1 MSKTAFLTAFLSSTG
16 ADLRAYREAASLAI
30 QKLDGWKCIRM
41 EDFGARDWDVDS
53 FCRVRA
59 KECDLFVGIIGHRF
73 GDGPKGG
80 KESYTQRE
88 YRAARAAKK
97 PILLYL
103 APDDFSIP
111 ANLTEAAWK
120 IKAQQ
125 KFRKELKDSKEH
137 IIDTGFSSPAHLAS
151 QVVTGVSNW
160 ERKQSGETGRMDTA
174 PYLTALREETAYIDI
189 RGLRVGN
196 EAVHRFPIDELY
208 TPLTTVL
215 AGEERDSMKRQ
226 EPVPLQRALENR
238 CVVLVGDPGAGKS
251 TFLRRIAFAACETLL
266 GRNALAAAELIP
278 VKPCPLPLLI
288 RAATLA
294 NFIRLKKRDTALDSD
309 SPEWLTLYLQ
319 DSAQALEAAF
329 FRAQLDAGCLLELD
343 GIDEVPGQMARK
355 AMARLLEHAARTF
368 PKTHI
373 VAASRPPALGGET
386 VIAGFVTIQI
396 GPLDLEAVDRFVAN
410 WCKALHG
417 DATKAARYQG
427 ELLDAIRSRP
437 EIEEL
442 ATNPVMLTALAAL
455 HWNRTRLPDQ
465 RSDLYQSVLEWLAQ
479 AREEKRK
486 DWREDTTAR
495 MSAVEC
501 LDKMQHLAFTMH
513 CDPRGRQTEITP
525 YAAAR
530 ALASRFRDLP
540 EDDRIGAAERFLED
554 EETDSGILIR
564 RGNTLR
570 FWHLTFQEYL
580 AAKVLAG
587 REPERRRLLFTEQK
601 LYLAE
606 WRPTVLLLAAVLCK
620 QDRDLADAFFHEI
633 LDALGANA
641 PLAERA
647 RCAGLIGGALRDLK
661 SWGYRLTDPRYQENL
676 DRSLAVFEAR
686 EARQLDFAT
695 RLEAADAIGQAGD
708 PRLDLSHPAYWVRV
722 AGGQFWMGA
731 QKADPNGRN
740 YDPEAWDDEAPVHQ
754 VEVAPFA
761 MGRYPVTVSNYLQF
775 MEAGGYGEE
784 KFWKTGGYGQ
794 HSEPVRWQAQL
805 RYPNRPVVSPSW
817 FEAAAYCA
825 WAGGRLPTEAEWE
838 CAARGGREGVR
849 YPWGDTT
856 PDEFHANFGGGGPGH
871 LTPVGLYPEGA
882 APGGIEDLAAT
893 VTNG

>member
-1 MSKTAFLTAFLSSTG
+1 
-16 ADLRAYREAASLAI
+16 
-30 QKLDGWKCIRM
+30 
-41 EDFGARDWDVDS
+41 
-53 FCRVRA
+53 
-59 KECDLFVGIIGHRF
+59 
-73 GDGPKGG
+73 
-80 KESYTQRE
+80 
-88 YRAARAAKK
+88 
-97 PILLYL
+97 
-103 APDDFSIP
+103 
-111 ANLTEAAWK
+111 
-120 IKAQQ
+120 
-125 KFRKELKDSKEH
+125 
-137 IIDTGFSSPAHLAS
+137 
-151 QVVTGVSNW
+151 
-160 ERKQSGETGRMDTA
+160 
-174 PYLTALREETAYIDI
+174 
-189 RGLRVGN
+189 
-196 EAVHRFPIDELY
+196 LY

-215 AGEERDSMKRQ
+215 AREQREKSGEQVDREGREEREPKEGEDAMHRQ

-266 GRNALAAAELIP
+266 GRNPLAAAELIP
-278 VKPCPLPLLI
+278 VKPCPLPLLV
-288 RAATLA
+288 RAASLA
-294 NFIRLKKRDTALDSD
+294 NFIRAKKRDTALDSD

-319 DSAQALEAAF
+319 DNAKPLDAAF

-343 GIDEVPGQMARK
+343 GIDEVPGQIARK
-355 AMARLLEHAARTF
+355 AMARLLERAARTF

-386 VIAGFVTIQI
+386 VIPGFVTIQI
-396 GPLDLEAVDRFVAN
+396 GPLDRKAVDAFVAN
-410 WCKALHG
+410 WCKALHS
-417 DATKAARYQG
+417 DAEKAGQHQA

-465 RSDLYQSVLEWLAQ
+465 RSELYQSVLDWLAQ

-513 CDPRGRQTEITP
+513 SDPRGRQTEISP
-525 YAAAR
+525 NAAAR
-530 ALASRFRDLP
+530 ALAPRFRDLP
-540 EDDRIGAAERFLED
+540 EDDRAATAERFLEE

-587 REPERRRLLFTEQK
+587 REAERRRLLFTERK

-620 QDRDLADAFFHEI
+620 QDRDLVDKFFHEI
-633 LDALGANA
+633 LDTLGPDA

-647 RCAGLIGGALRDLK
+647 RCVGLIGSALRDLK

-676 DRSLAVFEAR
+676 HRSMAIFDAR
-686 EARQLDFAT
+686 EARQLDFDT
-695 RLEAADAIGQAGD
+695 RLYAADAIGQAGD
-708 PRLDLSHPAYWVRV
+708 PRLDHNDPAYWVRV
-722 AGGQFWMGA
+722 EGGTFWMGA
-731 QKADPNGRN
+731 QNTDPKDRN
-740 YDPEAWDDEAPVHQ
+740 YDPEVWDDELPVHQ
-754 VEVAPFA
+754 EEVQPFA
-761 MGRYPVTVSNYLQF
+761 MGRYPVTVLNYLRFVEDGGYGQEQF
-775 MEAGGYGEE
+775 WTAGGYG
-784 KFWKTGGYGQ
+784 KF
-794 HSEPVRWQAQL
+794 HEPANWQRQL
-805 RYPNRPVVSPSW
+805 RYPNLPVVAVSW

-838 CAARGGREGVR
+838 YAARGGREGVR
-849 YPWGDTT
+849 YAWGEEA
-856 PDEFHANFGGGGPGH
+856 PDEHRANFHHKGPGR

-882 APGGIEDLAAT
+882 TPGGIQDLAGNCYEWVDDRWRDDYHKSTGPGDERVIRGGHWANSARFLR
-893 VTNG
+893 VSYRNKFQPEERSNNFGFRCVRDLPSR